1 MAITFTSATDSTT
14 VTVNDSL
21 HGALVGDFVTFNS
34 ANTGN
39 TTLNGQLNIEHE
51 IQTVP
56 NRNSYTITL
65 SANAAAALSSA
76 GSANADYQLNIGINT
91 AVKGTG
97 WGAAPWS
104 GDLNI
109 AALTTTLAETI
120 SKDETDIDVADATG
134 ISNNDV
140 IQVRGEL
147 MLVTNVSSNTLTVTR
162 GHGGTTQVNDESGVP
177 DTDAT
182 ITPNTVRLALGNA
195 TLSED
200 YITLIDGS
208 DLASDTSAST
218 VTVDSTASFESSGFL
233 KIEDE
238 VIQYSG
244 KTSTTFTGLVRGV
257 AGTTAATHANN
268 TAIFEATSGFG
279 VEATEATDT
288 GVTLRLWSQDNFG
301 EDLIFNERDGFVF
314 YWDKT
319 LGITSRA
326 KNLIELSDAAP
337 TKSRKV
343 IVSERDRHVICFG
356 ANPIGEA
363 VQDRLLVRFSSQE
376 NPFLWTPT
384 ATNTAGDLRIGS
396 GSEIVTAVKTRREMI
411 VLTDSSVHSMQFI
424 GPPFTFGIN
433 QLASAITVRGFN
445 SAVAVGDAVYWMG
458 YDRFYIYDGRVQ
470 VIPCS
475 VRDHVFKD
483 FNETQSDKVYAG
495 INSAFGEVFWFY
507 PSATNSGSNGGTDE
521 NDRYVV
527 YNYDQKIWY
536 VGNLA
541 RTSWVDRG
549 VYQYPMATDSNLV
562 YNHEKGNDN
571 DGTAFTSFIES
582 SPIDIQDGDQFVFL
596 RRMIPDVSF
605 DNSDTGISN
614 DNKQAIFSLKAQRSP
629 AAGFIKT
636 STNTVTSST
645 ELNHLRL
652 RGRSFGLRVES
663 TTQGVNWRFGTPRVD
678 IRADGDR

>member
-1 MAITFTSATDSTT
+1 
-14 VTVNDSL
+14 
-21 HGALVGDFVTFNS
+21 
-34 ANTGN
+34 
-39 TTLNGQLNIEHE
+39 
-51 IQTVP
+51 
-56 NRNSYTITL
+56 
-65 SANAAAALSSA
+65 
-76 GSANADYQLNIGINT
+76 
-91 AVKGTG
+91 
-97 WGAAPWS
+97 
-104 GDLNI
+104 
-109 AALTTTLAETI
+109 
-120 SKDETDIDVADATG
+120 
-134 ISNNDV
+134 
-140 IQVRGEL
+140 
-147 MLVTNVSSNTLTVTR
+147 
-162 GHGGTTQVNDESGVP
+162 
-177 DTDAT
+177 
-182 ITPNTVRLALGNA
+182 
-195 TLSED
+195 
-200 YITLIDGS
+200 
-208 DLASDTSAST
+208 
-218 VTVDSTASFESSGFL
+218 
-233 KIEDE
+233 
-238 VIQYSG
+238 
-244 KTSTTFTGLVRGV
+244 
-257 AGTTAATHANN
+257 
-268 TAIFEATSGFG
+268 
-279 VEATEATDT
+279 
-288 GVTLRLWSQDNFG
+288 
-301 EDLIFNERDGFVF
+301 
-314 YWDKT
+314 
-319 LGITSRA
+319 
-326 KNLIELSDAAP
+326 
-337 TKSRKV
+337 
-343 IVSERDRHVICFG
+343 
-356 ANPIGEA
+356 
-363 VQDRLLVRFSSQE
+363 LLVRFSSQE

-445 SAVAVGDAVYWMG
+445 SAVAVGDSVFWMG

-507 PSATNSGSNGGTDE
+507 PSETNSGANGGTDE

-541 RTSWVDRG
+541 RSSWVDRG

-629 AAGFIKT
+629 AGGFVKT

-645 ELNHLRL
+645 QLNHLRL

-663 TTQGVNWRFGTPRVD
+663 TTQGVNWRLGTNRVD

>member
-1 MAITFTSATDSTT
+1 MNQLLLWVVLNMAITFTSATDSTS
-14 VTVNDSL
+14 VTVNDTD
-21 HGALVGDFVTFNS
+21 HGSITGDFVTFSNAS
-34 ANTGN
+34 TGN
-39 TTLNGQLNIEHE
+39 SSLNAQLNDEFSITS
-51 IQTVP
+51 IT
-56 NRNSYTITL
+56 NDNSYVITL
-65 SANAAAALSSA
+65 SDNAAAALSSA
-76 GSANADYQLNIGINT
+76 GSADAEYQLNVGINT
-91 AVKGTG
+91 VVPGDG
-97 WGAAPWS
+97 WGAGTW
-104 GDLNI
+104 G
-109 AALTTTLAETI
+109 
-120 SKDETDIDVADATG
+120 ADG
-134 ISNNDV
+134 W
-140 IQVRGEL
+140 G
-147 MLVTNVSSNTLTVTR
+147 
-162 GHGGTTQVNDESGVP
+162 
-177 DTDAT
+177 
-182 ITPNTVRLALGNA
+182 
-195 TLSED
+195 
-200 YITLIDGS
+200 
-208 DLASDTSAST
+208 SAS
-218 VTVDSTASFESSGFL
+218 A
-233 KIEDE
+233 ED
-238 VIQYSG
+238 
-244 KTSTTFTGLVRGV
+244 F
-257 AGTTAATHANN
+257 AGGG
-268 TAIFEATSGFG
+268 S
-279 VEATEATDT
+279 
-288 GVTLRLWSQDNFG
+288 LRLWSQDNFG
-301 EDLIFNERDGFVF
+301 EDLIFNQRDAFVF

-319 LGITSRA
+319 LGTSVRA

-337 TKSRKV
+337 TRSRKV

-356 ANPIGEA
+356 ANPIGEK

-396 GSEIVTAVKTRREMI
+396 GSEIITAVKTRREII

-445 SAVAVGDAVYWMG
+445 TAVAVGDAVMWMG

-475 VRDHVFKD
+475 VRDHVFQD

-495 INSAFGEVFWFY
+495 VNSAFGEVFWFY
-507 PSATNSGSNGGTDE
+507 PSATNSAANGGTDE

-614 DNKQAIFSLKAQRSP
+614 DNKQAVFSLKAQRNP
-629 AAGFIKT
+629 GGGFVKT
-636 STNTVTSST
+636 STNTVSPTT

-663 TTQGVNWRFGTPRVD
+663 TTQGVNWRLGTNRVD

>member
-1 MAITFTSATDSTT
+1 MAITFISATDSAT

-39 TTLNGQLNIEHE
+39 TTLNGQLNTEHE

-56 NRNSYTITL
+56 TKNTYTITL

-76 GSANADYQLNIGINT
+76 GSANADYQLNVGINT
-91 AVKGTG
+91 AVQGTG
-97 WGAAPWS
+97 WGAAPWG

-109 AALTTTLAETI
+109 TTLSTTLAEEI
-120 SKDETDIDVADATG
+120 EKDETAIDVASATG

-162 GHGGTTQVNDESGVP
+162 GHGGTTQVNDEAGVGTP
-177 DTDAT
+177 AT

-195 TLSED
+195 TVSDD
-200 YITLIDGS
+200 YITLIDGT
-208 DLASDTSAST
+208 DLASDTSATT

-257 AGTTAATHANN
+257 AGTIAATHANN
-268 TAIFEATSGFG
+268 VAVFEATSGFG

-288 GVTLRLWSQDNFG
+288 GITLRLWSQDNFG

-343 IVSERDRHVICFG
+343 IVSERDRHVLCFG
-356 ANPIGEA
+356 ANPIGQTQ
-363 VQDRLLVRFSSQE
+363 QDKMLVRFSSQE
-376 NPFLWTPT
+376 NPFLWTPSV
-384 ATNTAGDLRIGS
+384 TNTAGDLRIGS
-396 GSEIVTAVKTRREMI
+396 GSEIVTAVKTRRETI
-411 VLTDSSVHSMQFI
+411 VLTDTSVHSLQFI
-424 GPPFTFGIN
+424 GPPFTFGVTQI
-433 QLASAITVRGFN
+433 ASAITVRGFN
-445 SAVAVGDAVYWMG
+445 SAVAVGDSVFWMG
-458 YDRFYIYDGRVQ
+458 YDRFYVYDGRVQ
-470 VIPCS
+470 VLPCT
-475 VRDHVFKD
+475 VRDHVFQN

-495 INSAFGEVFWFY
+495 INSAFGEIFWFY
-507 PSATNSGSNGGTDE
+507 PSATNSGENGGTDE

-527 YNYDQKIWY
+527 YNYDEKVWY

-549 VYQYPMATDSNLV
+549 VYQYPMATDLNLV

-582 SPIDIQDGDQFVFL
+582 SPLDIQDGDQFVFL

-605 DNSDTGISN
+605 AKSDTGIADST
-614 DNKQAIFSLKAQRSP
+614 KKTIFSLKAQRSP
-629 AAGFIKT
+629 AGGFVKT
-636 STNTVTSST
+636 FTNNVLSTT

-663 TTQGVNWRFGTPRVD
+663 TDKGVNWRLGTPRVD
-678 IRADGDR
+678 VRADGDR